1 MEDSQPPFAER
12 GDMRRAGLPWP
23 VDAWQKKSYWIKTD
37 VVLPRKARQLEEK
50 VGKACALP
58 NLDVM
63 KCELQTVCDKCQSNP
78 ASFCYELFSAKRL
91 VKGSCCAGC
100 FLDLLRGLWCTDGD
114 AGAL

>member
-1 MEDSQPPFAER
+1 
-12 GDMRRAGLPWP
+12 
-23 VDAWQKKSYWIKTD
+23 
-37 VVLPRKARQLEEK
+37 

-58 NLDVM
+58 NLDVT

-100 FLDLLRGLWCTDGD
+100 FLDLLRGLWCTNETPEH
-114 AGAL
+114 